1 MSNRLFCVVFLV
13 LSLALCGAGCAKKVA
28 SSAGGMNPP
37 ASDGAENGGPDESST
52 DDFAPS
58 DTRVHPDSLE
68 KLNRKVFSF
77 NDVLISYV
85 FTPVHTVYAG
95 FFPPDMRNGF
105 SNFYRN
111 IAFPIRFVNAL
122 LQFKF
127 DKMFKETASFVLNT
141 TFGSAGFFNVT
152 KNMASLQSSP
162 EDFGQ
167 TLAFYG
173 VGSGTYVVLPLLGP
187 SSVRDT
193 VGLVADSL
201 LYPLTWVQP
210 DTTKYAFT
218 AHDKT
223 NTISA
228 NMKTY
233 QDIKAESLDHYTSMK
248 DVYFQYRQ
256 GLEAE

>member
-1 MSNRLFCVVFLV
+1 MSSRRVFAVFLV
-13 LSLALCGAGCAKKVA
+13 MCLALVLAGCGAKKVA
-28 SSAGGMNPP
+28 LSEPRE
-37 ASDGAENGGPDESST
+37 AERVGVVGESSG
-52 DDFAPS
+52 DEASVEEVRPDA
-58 DTRVHPDSLE
+58 DAHPDALE
-68 KLNRKVFSF
+68 GVNRKVFSF

-95 FFPPDMRNGF
+95 FFPQDVRNGF
-105 SNFYRN
+105 SNFYTN
-111 IAFPIRFVNAL
+111 LAFPIRFVNAL

-127 DKMFKETASFVLNT
+127 DKMAKETASFVLNT
-141 TFGSAGFFNVT
+141 TFGSAGLFDVT
-152 KNMASLQSSP
+152 KNMACLRSSP

-173 VGSGTYVVLPLLGP
+173 LGSGAYVVLPLLGP

-193 VGLVADSL
+193 VGLVADSF
-201 LYPLTWVQP
+201 LYPLAWVHP
-210 DTTKYAFT
+210 DATKYAFV

-228 NMKTY
+228 HMKTY
-233 QDIKAESLDHYTSMK
+233 QDIKAESFDHYTSMK
-248 DVYFQYRQ
+248 DVYFQYRL

>member
-1 MSNRLFCVVFLV
+1 MNSRRVCAVFFV
-13 LSLALCGAGCAKKVA
+13 LCLALFFAGCAKKVSPEVGA
-28 SSAGGMNPP
+28 GQAQGQSAESVG
-37 ASDGAENGGPDESST
+37 SDELSPVDAGT
-52 DDFAPS
+52 
-58 DTRVHPDSLE
+58 HPDDLE
-68 KLNRKVFSF
+68 GVNRKVFSF

-85 FTPVHTVYAG
+85 FTPVHIVYAG
-95 FFPPDMRNGF
+95 FFPPDVRNGF

-111 IAFPIRFVNAL
+111 LAFPVRFVNAL

-127 DKMFKETASFVLNT
+127 DKMFKETAAFVLNT
-141 TFGSAGFFNVT
+141 TFGSAGLFNVT
-152 KNMASLQSSP
+152 KNMPCLQSSP

-173 VGSGTYVVLPLLGP
+173 LGSGTYVVLPLLGP

-210 DTTKYAFT
+210 DATKYAFT

-233 QDIKAESLDHYTSMK
+233 QDIKAESFDHYSSMK